1 MNNNFHK
8 VNEFSHDTIN
18 LLNDLGHEVLE
29 CAINNTIPI
38 INNISNSNIPR
49 SSSNIIYPNYEIKSY
64 DDSLYIYIELLGC
77 SKEDCKINIKDNI
90 LKLSAKTSNDENNN
104 WNFIKIKNY
113 NRTINLPLGLNQT
126 KIDASMKNG
135 ILKII
140 IEKESMNFDSNIE
153 IN

>member
-1 MNNNFHK
+1 MADSFLARAPSSLT
-8 VNEFSHDTIN
+8 VAGLQCRSDTN
-18 LLNDLGHEVLE
+18 GVYQV
-29 CAINNTIPI
+29 ANTIGGKPHWVLM
-38 INNISNSNIPR
+38 
-49 SSSNIIYPNYEIKSY
+49 
-64 DDSLYIYIELLGC
+64 DSFGNAMSHLYAVDEPV
-77 SKEDCKINIKDNI
+77 EAWVKDNI

-113 NRTINLPLGLNQT
+113 NRTINLPIGLNHN